1 MQTFW
6 SSVDRWHVKEDK
18 ISRAGLDVERVR
30 CVGNL
35 LDNLWKVHKIVTD
48 IINAYEKHCSTS
60 LDHLSLTETRMLSY
74 HKSLE
79 QVGERARS

>member
-6 SSVDRWHVKEDK
+6 SSVDRWHVKKDK

-35 LDNLWKVHKIVTD
+35 LDNLWKVHEIVTD
-48 IINAYEKHCSTS
+48 IVNAYKKGCSTS
-60 LDHLSLTETRMLSY
+60 LEHRSLTETWVLSY

-79 QVGERARS
+79 QVGEQARS